1 MQIDLRDVI
10 ASPNECL
17 PIDYI
22 IDLSGEEINFDFP
35 FKQPIHVAGT
45 LKNKSEVYYL
55 DVDAVIQIDT
65 TCGRCGNAAHKT
77 KTQPISL
84 VLAQSVSGDGSDDII
99 VVGGEKF
106 DLDEIIREEIILDT
120 DMVTLC
126 DENCK
131 GLCPKCGQNLN
142 EKDCGCTTS
151 EIDPRLAKLT
161 QLLQDI

>member
-1 MQIDLRDVI
+1 MLIDLRDVI

-17 PIDYI
+17 PIDYS

-35 FKQPIHVAGT
+35 FKQPVHVVGT

-55 DVDAVIQIDT
+55 DVDAIIHIDT
-65 TCGRCGNAAHKT
+65 ICGRCGNAANKI
-77 KTQPISL
+77 KTQHISL
-84 VLAQSVSGDGSDDII
+84 VLAQSISSQGSDDII
-99 VVGGEKF
+99 VIGGEKF
-106 DLDEIIREEIILDT
+106 ELDDIIREEIILDT

-142 EKDCGCTTS
+142 EKECGCDTR